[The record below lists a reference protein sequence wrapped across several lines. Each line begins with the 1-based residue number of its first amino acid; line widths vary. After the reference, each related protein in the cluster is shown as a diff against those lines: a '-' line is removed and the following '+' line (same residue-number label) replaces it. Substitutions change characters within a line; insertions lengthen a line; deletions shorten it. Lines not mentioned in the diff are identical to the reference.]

1 MRFHLIEWL
10 LGILLLSSLY
20 LHANIGGTG
29 FRLPSNIV
37 VWLMGAMIG
46 FYSLYH
52 LTLLKVF
59 YLPRNY
65 LLILFFPTIVL
76 FSGSLS
82 GFEIS
87 EVWLFRLLYLWGGGL
102 FLFGLFQYNF
112 KQGRIDR
119 LLLMIVLLGFIHA
132 CVGLLQIFPINNL
145 PSWLPKN
152 PSAIPTGIFQHI
164 NNQASFQVTTIILT
178 LWLLTRPIIRYGR
191 PWYFGLLLV
200 ALVCATF
207 ITSYSGSRVGALALL
222 IALPLFVLGRW
233 EFIKKENKRSMLI
246 FFVFILSLLS
256 ANLLE
261 KQRGHQSILDKTM
274 AMNAGFS
281 GSARLGIYSIAIEL
295 IKEKPI
301 LGHGIGSFV
310 EVWQRGKVD
319 FYTKYPEATLP
330 SQRVSH
336 PHNEMIMW
344 MVEGGSLA
352 GMGLLLVV
360 MSVLLSLKR
369 LPHGR
374 RYAYAAILVPITLH
388 TQVELPFYISS
399 IHWFVFLI
407 LLFLV
412 LQPSRKKHFIRISV
426 TAKKLLR
433 FTAISGAALT
443 TFFMSHT
450 MAANLEFKQYITQN
464 APNENPFPIA
474 MKNLYFKNLAIHQT
488 MTSLFSISMRYG
500 IENNIKIYADWGEQ
514 ELKHNPH
521 IVFYRTTVEA
531 YLYLKQQEKACD
543 LAHEG
548 WQVYPSDLTLQKFVN
563 HC

>member
-1 MRFHLIEWL
+1 
-10 LGILLLSSLY
+10 
-20 LHANIGGTG
+20 
-29 FRLPSNIV
+29 
-37 VWLMGAMIG
+37 MGSIIG

-52 LTLLKVF
+52 FTLLKVF

-65 LLILFFPTIVL
+65 LLILFFPTIAL

-87 EVWLFRLLYLWGGGL
+87 EIWLFRLLYLWGGCL

-119 LLLMIVLLGFIHA
+119 ILLMIVLLGFIHA
-132 CVGLLQIFPINNL
+132 CIGLLQIFPINNL

-178 LWLLTRPIIRYGR
+178 LWLFTRPIIRYGN
-191 PWYFGLLLV
+191 PWYFGLLLAV
-200 ALVCATF
+200 LICATF

-233 EFIKKENKRSMLI
+233 VFIKKDNKRWMLI

-261 KQRGHQSILDKTM
+261 KQRGHHSIFDKTI

-319 FYTKYPEATLP
+319 FYAKHPEATLP

-336 PHNEMIMW
+336 PHNEIIMW

-352 GMGLLLVV
+352 GIGLLLLV

-369 LPHGR
+369 LPHSR
-374 RYAYAAILVPITLH
+374 RYAYAAILVPIALH

-412 LQPSRKKHFIRISV
+412 MQPSRKKHFIRISV
-426 TAKKLLR
+426 TAKKLLQ
-433 FTAISGAALT
+433 FIAISGATLT
-443 TFFMSHT
+443 TFFMSHS
-450 MAANLEFKQYITQN
+450 MAANLEFKQYITKKS
-464 APNENPFPIA
+464 PNENPFPIA
-474 MKNLYFKNLAIHQT
+474 MKNLYFKNLATHQT

-500 IENNIKIYADWGEQ
+500 IENNIEMYAEWGEQ

-521 IVFYRTTVEA
+521 IIFYRTTVEA
-531 YLYLKQQEKACD
+531 YLYLKQKKKACD

-548 WQVYPSDLTLQKFVN
+548 WQIYPSDLTLQKINTRCQQYPPRIEISVN
-563 HC
+563 KLY